1 MCIIC
6 VELSKNKLTPREAR
20 RNLGEMIHVIDEE
33 HRLEVLRNIWKAEDE
48 EDQKNDLR
56 NGVPLSEGEEWHH
69 DDWAIGSD

>member
-48 EDQKNDLR
+48 EDQKND
-56 NGVPLSEGEEWHH
+56 
-69 DDWAIGSD
+69 